1 MFKNLPNQRPI
12 QKLQLIIFYVQF
24 LQQIFLIQFLLQYLS
39 VKRLI
44 KMQVKRHNFV
54 IFWHKYSF
62 IKLNNAEKQTQVIN
76 YDYELEKK

>member
-44 KMQVKRHNFV
+44 KMQVK
-54 IFWHKYSF
+54 
-62 IKLNNAEKQTQVIN
+62 TQFC
-76 YDYELEKK
+76 YLLT